1 MNKFLRNIQ
10 NGSFESCTTCGA
22 DRPDCEETLNA
33 IIAAMP
39 MNETETESR
48 PIVPRDISVMNYCVE
63 ALARVAAC
71 RANKTRFAE

>member
-1 MNKFLRNIQ
+1 ML
-10 NGSFESCTTCGA
+10 
-22 DRPDCEETLNA
+22 DA